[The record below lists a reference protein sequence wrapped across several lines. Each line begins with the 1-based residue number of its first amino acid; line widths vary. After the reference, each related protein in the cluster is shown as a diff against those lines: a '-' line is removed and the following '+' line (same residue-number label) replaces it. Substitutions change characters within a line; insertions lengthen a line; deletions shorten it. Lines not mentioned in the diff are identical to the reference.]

1 MVVRLW
7 VPITQRLVARNWN
20 FASSGLPRTASM
32 VPKRFGTSTPL
43 RLGVSVVVTVSSL
56 VACDPGPDAG
66 RSRMRDREPP
76 SLEKTWRGSGE
87 TGHDWPVI
95 FEFDDFE
102 LDTER
107 FELRR
112 SGRAVHVEPQVF
124 DVLRYLVDHR
134 D

>member
-20 FASSGLPRTASM
+20 FASSGLPRTASI
-32 VPKRFGTSTPL
+32 VPKRFGMSTPL
-43 RLGVSVVVTVSSL
+43 RLGDSVVVTVGSFVDGP

-66 RSRMRDREPP
+66 RSRMRDRKPP

-112 SGRAVHVEPQVF
+112 SG
-124 DVLRYLVDHR
+124 
-134 D
+134 